1 MPLKF
6 TFQEKA
12 FSNIFPFYILI
23 GQDMVVKSAGKTL
36 EKIYAGTA
44 EKSFQEHYSLK
55 RPFIKEQDFQSL
67 KSLTG
72 QLIVIECLNSQRTN
86 LRGQIDFLQDSNE
99 LLFLGTPWF
108 NSIEEVID
116 NGLTLHDFAN
126 HDPMTDLLHLMKTQE
141 ITNDDLKHLLTTVS
155 KQKDEL
161 KAANKA
167 IHDIALFPTQ
177 NPDPLIRINYE
188 GEVIQNNPAAAK
200 LDFLSFENR
209 VYRNDDLFKL
219 ISTKI
224 DTSKSRWE
232 FEAGSEEKDYSFVCV
247 PMKEEGY
254 INIYGRDITQQ
265 LKDRLEV
272 ERLSLIIQQTIN
284 AVIVTDAAG
293 RIEWVNNAFTK
304 VTGYTLEEVKHK
316 VPGSFL
322 QGQDTDPGTVAYM
335 REKIRN
341 AQPFACEV
349 YNYTKSGNGY
359 WLRIN
364 GQPIF
369 DKAGNIVQF
378 FAIEEDITLEKEAAA
393 KLEEF
398 DQRLKVALAKIGDNV
413 WEHDFLKDETSFSQ
427 QEGNLLGYSSKDFEN
442 NVNFWYSCVHGDDK
456 KLLHENDA
464 KYRAGEIDHH
474 ILEYRMVHKDGS
486 TRWVLD
492 RGVVIEKTKDDK
504 PLKIIGTHTDIT
516 RQKAIEKELEQRV
529 QQFNSLSGNIP
540 GVIYEYEFR
549 KDGTEGLKYVS
560 PSVEKVFGLTAE
572 QFSEFGTYI
581 HHDDLEKIILKN
593 KESKENLSSFT
604 DEARLVVPG
613 KGIIW
618 HSISSS
624 YSYTTED
631 GDIVFTG
638 FMMDITERKTVE
650 QKIDEQK
657 KFYEQILNNIPSD
670 IAVFD
675 KSHRYLFLNPMAV
688 KDDELRTWMIG
699 KKDEDYVTK
708 RKKPVSIAEERRKI
722 FNGILET
729 KELKSW
735 EEEMVQPDGSS
746 KFVLRNMYPVPAPD
760 GSVDMVIGYGIDISA
775 IKKIQRQ
782 IEESEKRYRD
792 VIDNSLAIIT
802 THDMEGKFISVNPM
816 VSKTYGYTDEEM
828 IGHSL
833 TDFLTQEDKA
843 YFETNYLDQIT
854 KEKNF
859 SGTFRVLHKNGNI
872 IYTLFNNFLKEEA
885 GREPYVIGFAVD
897 ITERIKAEKELKLAK
912 KITEELALS
921 KQNFLANMS
930 HEIRTPMNAIMG
942 MAGQLGKTNLNKDQ
956 AFYLDTI
963 RSASDNLLVIINDIL
978 DLSKIEAGKL
988 SLEKIGFEPREIIG
1002 RAMQVMK
1009 HKAEEKGLAFTNS
1022 FCDSK
1027 LTTVLLGD
1035 PYRLSQILL
1044 NLISNAIKFTEK
1056 GSVDISC
1063 AVIENTESQQRIQAT
1078 VKDTGIGMDEI
1089 FAQKLFQ
1096 KFSQEDESV
1105 TRKYGGT
1112 GLGMSICK
1120 ELVELM
1126 GGKIYVESRKGEG
1139 TAVIFE
1145 ITFDKGT
1152 LSDLPQKNIIK
1163 TDTHIIA
1170 GKKILIVDD
1179 NKMNRLVAGAM
1190 LKNYNPVLLQAV
1202 DGVDALEKV
1211 KEHQPDIVLMDV
1223 QMPELDGIEA
1233 TKIIRTTISDTLP
1246 VIALTALAI
1255 KGDEQKCKDAGMND
1269 YLSKPFEETQLVN
1282 MVSKWLGSQKG
1293 INSITAT
1300 KELPAQALFSL
1311 SKIEELAQGDATFV
1325 EEMTD
1330 VFIEQAVLSLDQM
1343 KTAFEKG
1350 DAAAIKKIAH
1360 RLKPSIDNMCIT
1372 ALKNEI
1378 REIEAEAEIL
1388 YNNKSL
1394 QPKLAHIESVLAKII
1409 TQLKKLKET
1418 GIR

>member
-1 MPLKF
+1 MPLQF

-36 EKIYAGTA
+36 EKIHADTAGKKFL
-44 EKSFQEHYSLK
+44 EQFSLK
-55 RPFIKEQDFQSL
+55 RPFIKEQDFQSV

-72 QLIVIECLNSQRTN
+72 QLIVIECRNAQHTN

-108 NSIEEVID
+108 NSIEEVIN

-141 ITNDDLKHLLTTVS
+141 ITNDDLKHLLHTVN

-161 KAANKA
+161 KVANKA

-177 NPDPLIRINYE
+177 NPDPLIRINYD
-188 GEVIQNNPAAAK
+188 GDVIQNNPAAAK
-200 LDFLSFENR
+200 LDFLVIENR
-209 VYRNDDLFKL
+209 LYRNDDFFKY

-232 FEAGSEEKDYSFVCV
+232 FEASSEEKDYSFVCV

-265 LKDRLEV
+265 LKDRQQV
-272 ERLSLIIQQTIN
+272 ERLSLIIQQTVN
-284 AVIVTDAAG
+284 AVIITDATG
-293 RIEWVNNAFTK
+293 KIEWVNNAFYK
-304 VTGYTLEEVKHK
+304 VTGYTLDEVKGK
-316 VPGSFL
+316 SPGSFL
-322 QGQDTDPGTVAYM
+322 QGKDTNPATVEYM
-335 REKIRN
+335 RDKIRN

-349 YNYTKSGNGY
+349 YNYTKSGKGY

-364 GQPIF
+364 GQPVF
-369 DKAGNIVQF
+369 DKAGNVVQF
-378 FAIEEDITLEKEAAA
+378 FAIEEDITLEKEAEAR
-393 KLEEF
+393 LEEF
-398 DQRLKVALAKIGDNV
+398 DKRLKIALAKIGDNV
-413 WEHDFLKDETSFSQ
+413 WEHDFVKDETSFSQ
-427 QEGNLLGYSSKDFEN
+427 QEGNLLGYTARDFEN
-442 NVNFWYSCVHGDDK
+442 NVNFWYSCVHNDDK
-456 KLLHENDA
+456 KLLQENDA
-464 KYRAGEIDHH
+464 KYRAGKIDHH
-474 ILEYRMVHKDGS
+474 ILEYRMIHKDGS

-492 RGVVIEKTKDDK
+492 RGVVIEKSKNDK

-549 KDGTEGLKYVS
+549 KDGTEGLKFVS
-560 PSVEKVFGLTAE
+560 DSVEKVFGLSAE
-572 QFSEFGTYI
+572 QFSEFDTYI
-581 HHDDLEKIILKN
+581 HPDDLDNIIQKN
-593 KESKENLSSFT
+593 KEAKESLTSFN

-613 KGIIW
+613 KGAIW

-631 GDIVFTG
+631 GNIVFTG

-650 QKIDEQK
+650 QKIEEQK

-675 KSHRYLFLNPMAV
+675 NSHRYLFLNPTAV
-688 KDDELRTWMIG
+688 QDGELRSWMIG
-699 KKDEDYVTK
+699 KKDEDYVAK

-722 FNGILET
+722 FNGVLESRV
-729 KELKSW
+729 LKSW
-735 EEEMVQPDGSS
+735 EEEIIQPDGSS
-746 KFVLRNMYPVPAPD
+746 RFVLRNMYPVQEPD
-760 GSVDMVIGYGIDISA
+760 GSVDMIIGYGIDISA
-775 IKKIQRQ
+775 IKQIQRQ

-802 THDMEGKFISVNPM
+802 THDMDGKFISVNPM
-816 VSKTYGYTDEEM
+816 VSKIYGYTNDEM

-833 TDFLTQEDKA
+833 TDFLTPEDKV
-843 YFETNYLDQIT
+843 YFEANYLNQIT
-854 KEKNF
+854 KNKNF

-872 IYTLFNNFLKEEA
+872 IYTLFNNFFKEEA
-885 GREPYVIGFAVD
+885 GKEPYVIGFAVD
-897 ITERIKAEKELKLAK
+897 ITERIKAEKELKRAK
-912 KITEELALS
+912 EITEELAQS

-942 MAGQLGKTNLNKDQ
+942 MAGQLGKTNLDKDQ
-956 AFYLDTI
+956 SFYLNTI

-988 SLEKIGFEPREIIG
+988 TLEKIGFEPREVIG

-1027 LTTVLLGD
+1027 LSQVLLGD
-1035 PYRLSQILL
+1035 PFRLNQVLL
-1044 NLISNAIKFTEK
+1044 NLISNAIKFTDK

-1063 AVIENTESQQRIQAT
+1063 SVMEDTISQQKIRAT

-1089 FAQKLFQ
+1089 FAQNLFE

-1120 ELVELM
+1120 ELADLM
-1126 GGKIYVESRKGEG
+1126 GGKIYVKSRKGEG

-1145 ITFDKGT
+1145 ITFEKGNLT
-1152 LSDLPQKNIIK
+1152 DLPQKNTTN

-1170 GKKILIVDD
+1170 GKKILIADD
-1179 NKMNRLVAGAM
+1179 NKMNRLVAGTM
-1190 LKNYNPVLLQAV
+1190 LKSYNPVLIQAV
-1202 DGVDALEKV
+1202 NGAEALEKII
-1211 KEHQPDIVLMDV
+1211 EHQPHIVLMDV
-1223 QMPELDGIEA
+1223 QMPEMDGIEA
-1233 TKIIRTTISDTLP
+1233 TRIIRNTISETLP

-1282 MVSKWLGSQKG
+1282 MVSKWLGSQRG

-1325 EEMTD
+1325 EEMID
-1330 VFIEQAVLSLDQM
+1330 VFIEQAALSVDQM

-1350 DAAAIKKIAH
+1350 DAAAIKKVAH
-1360 RLKPSIDNMCIT
+1360 RLKPSIDNLCIDI
-1372 ALKNEI
+1372 LKTTT
-1378 REIEAEAEIL
+1378 REIEANAEIL
-1388 YNNKSL
+1388 FANKGL
-1394 QPKLAHIESVLAKII
+1394 QPKLAHMESVLAKII
-1409 TQLKKLKET
+1409 TQLKKIKET